1 MPDLRVSAKPISDL
15 ISQLDAN
22 ATFNALTATQK
33 RLVMAQATQQVNTYY
48 KKAGIG
54 LKGTTVVAAVLRLLT
69 YHSKSFTA
77 EAAGTVHTFTIDGV
91 NAPFPSTN
99 YFLIAWGFKGGLDV
113 GVTWVK
119 TADGFTAYPA
129 EDGTTV
135 TYIAHPYS
143 V

>member
-1 MPDLRVSAKPISDL
+1 MPDVRVSAKPISDL

-22 ATFNALTATQK
+22 ATFALLSASQK
-33 RLVMAQATQQVNTYY
+33 RLVLAQATQQVNTYY

-54 LKGTTVVAAVLRLLT
+54 LKGSTVVSAVLRLLV

-77 EAAGTVHTFTIDGV
+77 NAAGTTHTYTVDGV
-91 NAPFPSTN
+91 ASPFPSTN
-99 YFLIAWGFKGGLDV
+99 YFLAAWGFKGGVDV
-113 GVTWVK
+113 GVTTVK